1 MSPQPT
7 WTSPRNGRTFA
18 CSPAAVLVFVINERQ
33 ELLLLSS
40 QTHAGRWEVIN
51 GGVEAGET
59 VLAAALREAR
69 EEAGDELVLR
79 PLGTVHTSTHAYDD
93 EIRTMVSVAFVM
105 ACDGGEAHPGDDMAG
120 SDVWWASLDELEAA
134 PGAVCVPAQ
143 HWMCRRAVQ
152 LYRLWREEPTHDL
165 EHAVPLDMV

>member
-18 CSPAAVLVFVINERQ
+18 CSPVAVLVFVVNDRE
-33 ELLLLSS
+33 ELLLLSTPGK
-40 QTHAGRWEVIN
+40 QDRWEVVN

-69 EEAGDELVLR
+69 EEAGRDLRLR

-93 EIRTMVSVAFVM
+93 EIRTMLSVGFVM
-105 ACDGGEAHPGDDMAG
+105 ACEGGEAQPGDDMAG
-120 SDVWWASLDELEAA
+120 SAVRWVSLEELRSGDVVVS
-134 PGAVCVPAQ
+134 VPA
-143 HWMCRRAVQ
+143 HRWMCERAIQ
-152 LYRLWREEPTHDL
+152 LYGLWRDEPARDL
-165 EHAVPLDMV
+165 EHSVPG